1 MKPEAKSP
9 PKPSAGEPES
19 AEQPEQAV
27 EPPAGGD
34 VGKKSGAHLAG
45 AVQVLPEKAAVLPE
59 KAVLPENEAV
69 LPEKE
74 ASETSPTE
82 KSTSAHIADD
92 GKPRFVKHIN
102 KTRTMSGRQ
111 KWDWAFERIM
121 QVGTRGRHEAM

>member
-1 MKPEAKSP
+1 MELNEYDIFEYS
-9 PKPSAGEPES
+9 ES
-19 AEQPEQAV
+19 V
-27 EPPAGGD
+27 HSLGT
-34 VGKKSGAHLAG
+34 VLAG
-45 AVQVLPEKAAVLPE
+45 AVQVLPEKGVP
-59 KAVLPENEAV
+59 

-74 ASETSPTE
+74 AVPLLPEKEEEASPTEKE

-121 QVGTRGRHEAM
+121 QVGGAGGRQDAIKVSSQ